1 MYYKVWSTKQMFEHR
16 KGTYKSKV
24 VKLYAFN
31 EQNKSCL
38 LFQTNKNVGHIYPS
52 FIKHCL
58 IICLMIEGYQVFPC
72 FINNSSNVI
81 NCSQLLIYCFGNI
94 FLLYDMFNNTFAM
107 CTLST
112 NIHLQSCHLP
122 TNQKNVRKTIKKD
135 RHS

>member
-1 MYYKVWSTKQMFEHR
+1 MEVASMICQLGYEKNLV
-16 KGTYKSKV
+16 
-24 VKLYAFN
+24 
-31 EQNKSCL
+31 C
-38 LFQTNKNVGHIYPS
+38 FQTNKIFGHIYPS

-58 IICLMIEGYQVFPC
+58 IIMIEGYQVFPC

-81 NCSQLLIYCFGNI
+81 NCSQLLIYCFGTI

-122 TNQKNVRKTIKKD
+122 TNQKNVGKTIKKD